1 MISFDRWTVSE
12 LRVDVPTISN
22 LWRKL
27 EQFPTLFSDETR
39 GDIDGLISL
48 VTAQNT
54 IWLEIREREEVVG
67 VVYFVFDGEGDAD
80 SHMVFFDRR
89 PAEKRE
95 LLQAVVRQLF
105 NVLPD
110 LQRISARVPDLYFST
125 RRLVEKIGFRWQR
138 VFHED
143 VMIGSKLIDVHL
155 YVLTRSEAN
164 GLLKE
169 SGEGLR
175 DSRRVYAG
183 GASSR

>member
-12 LRVDVPTISN
+12 LKVDVPTISN

-27 EQFPTLFSDETR
+27 QQFPTLFSDETR

-48 VTAQNT
+48 VRAENT
-54 IWLEIREREEVVG
+54 IWLEIREGEEVVG
-67 VVYFVFDGEGDAD
+67 VVYFIFDGSGDAD

-105 NVLPD
+105 DILPS
-110 LQRISARVPDLYFST
+110 LVRISATVPDIYFST
-125 RRLVEKIGFRWQR
+125 WRLVEKIGFRREGKKRLGVSIGGKR
-138 VFHED
+138 VD
-143 VMIGSKLIDVHL
+143 LHL
-155 YVLTRSEAN
+155 YGLLRHEAY

-175 DSRRVYAG
+175 DSGRIHAG
-183 GASSR
+183 GTGSR